1 MAKPQGK
8 SMLSMKEGLHVFKR
22 ILSYF
27 MQYKIRLVII
37 LIGIIG
43 SVGGGVA
50 GTMMLSTIVD

>member
-27 MQYKIRLVII
+27 MPGCQLRVRSRQAM
-37 LIGIIG
+37 G
-43 SVGGGVA
+43 
-50 GTMMLSTIVD
+50 